1 MFELRIKE
9 LTLGSRTLLLHAT
22 ILWPEVVSTMMW
34 PFSFKAASQKYN
46 ILDMYEGVKTPEQ
59 KFSGADFQTFPTD
72 YHAWGCPVSFLEAP
86 LQGGPT
92 GLPTW

>member
-1 MFELRIKE
+1 
-9 LTLGSRTLLLHAT
+9 
-22 ILWPEVVSTMMW
+22 MMW
-34 PFSFKAASQKYN
+34 PFYLKLAYHMYN
-46 ILDMYEGVKTPEQ
+46 SLEIDEDGKTPEQ